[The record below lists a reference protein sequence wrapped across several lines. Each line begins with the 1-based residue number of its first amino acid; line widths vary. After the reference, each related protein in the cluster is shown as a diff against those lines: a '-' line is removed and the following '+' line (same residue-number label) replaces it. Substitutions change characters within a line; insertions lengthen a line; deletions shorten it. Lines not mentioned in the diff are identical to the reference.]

1 MELTQLIF
9 TSQVTPKSSLAEI
22 RVQAESVIG
31 NCMLLDIT
39 GRNFNINY
47 ESFTIKEGP
56 TEALMRY
63 YEAVLDDPW
72 IDLSV
77 LHQQVIIETREF
89 DDFSIWVQS
98 SSGFDLGPHINIL
111 SKDTIANA
119 LPDTLS
125 SKLKIFLQS
134 NLPREFFE

>member
-1 MELTQLIF
+1 MELTRLIF

-22 RVQAESVIG
+22 RVQAESVLG
-31 NCMLLDIT
+31 NCKLLGIT

-56 TEALMRY
+56 TEALMMY
-63 YEAVLDDPW
+63 YDAVLRDPW
-72 IDLSV
+72 IELSV
-77 LHQQVIIETREF
+77 LHQQSIIEAREF

-111 SKDTIANA
+111 SKNTIADA
-119 LPDTLS
+119 LPDTLAL
-125 SKLKIFLQS
+125 KLRIFLQS